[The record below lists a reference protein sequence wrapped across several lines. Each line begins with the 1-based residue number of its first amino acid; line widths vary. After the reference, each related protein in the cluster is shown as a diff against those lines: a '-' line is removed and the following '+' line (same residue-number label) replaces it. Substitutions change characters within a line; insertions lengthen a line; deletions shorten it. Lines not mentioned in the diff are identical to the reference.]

1 MIWTLI
7 HCCSNVSL
15 LAAELSSPDELSVFK
30 WSGLILGLCS
40 CLRASQV
47 DMMLSWQ
54 GNSGFHRPLVVR
66 MMKHSRQGYVWA
78 MFPGCC
84 WYKDGAHVIFLTT
97 TTCCGWI
104 LIDLLWC
111 LSVTHVFFITTLTPP
126 MQSLWDYHPV
136 DHLCKLRGFSCVPAH
151 AWGRQ

>member
-1 MIWTLI
+1 MIWTRI
-7 HCCSNVSL
+7 HCCLNVSI

-40 CLRASQV
+40 CLLASQV

-54 GNSGFHRPLVVR
+54 GNSCFHRPLLVR
-66 MMKHSRQGYVWA
+66 MMWHSRQGYMWS
-78 MFPGCC
+78 MFAGCSIC
-84 WYKDGAHVIFLTT
+84 WYKDGVHVVIFPT

-104 LIDLLWC
+104 LIDSYPC
-111 LSVTHVFFITTLTPP
+111 FFITTLTPP

-151 AWGRQ
+151 AWRRQ